1 MPNMHFI
8 FNILLSYFIRLF
20 KEGLNAF
27 SLKGPKYPFLQRG
40 SPKMNFLFCLR
51 DAVLYFLGKKS
62 LDHDLANYYPPPSLP
77 GLIKRVPYIMRGNFY
92 NI

>member
-8 FNILLSYFIRLF
+8 FSILLSYFIRLF

-27 SLKGPKYPFLQRG
+27 SLKGPKYPFLQKG

-51 DAVLYFLGKKS
+51 DAVLYLEKNHLIMTWPTTIHLLVFL
-62 LDHDLANYYPPPSLP
+62 
-77 GLIKRVPYIMRGNFY
+77 V
-92 NI
+92 